1 MVSRTALL
9 LALAAAGQAFAAAA
23 ASTAPFPVP
32 TVQVSGASA
41 AAGFTLEGTLQPQ
54 LQISVAAQALGR
66 VLVLAVKAGDRVK
79 AGQLLARIGE
89 RELQAGVAVGDAGV
103 SQAQAVLTQAEQ
115 NTARTRDLR
124 SQGFLSAAALDS
136 ATAQLSAAQAA
147 LQQAQA
153 TRTQAALARTHATVT
168 APFDGLV
175 LATQVDV
182 GDLATPGRP
191 LLTLYAPGR
200 LRAVVQL
207 PASLAVAARAATQ
220 VDVTLPGG
228 QRVVPA
234 SRSELPGTDA
244 VSQTIEWR
252 LDLPGAAAA
261 GLQPGQ
267 PVQVQFSGS
276 SAHEPPGR
284 SQGEYRS
291 ASARRLPDDPA
302 AAGMV
307 IPASAVLTRGE
318 LTAVYAVQGDRFVLK
333 AVRLGAPQG
342 DAVPV
347 LAGLKA
353 GERIAADPVR
363 AGLTGAVPQPR

>member
-79 AGQLLARIGE
+79 AGQLLARIDE

-136 ATAQLSAAQAA
+136 ATAQLSAAQSA

-267 PVQVQFSGS
+267 PVQVQFSG
-276 SAHEPPGR
+276 
-284 SQGEYRS
+284 
-291 ASARRLPDDPA
+291 ASAREPA

-307 IPASAVLTRGE
+307 IPASAVLNRGE

-363 AGLTGAVPQPR
+363 AGLAGAVPQAR

>member
-1 MVSRTALL
+1 MVSKTALF
-9 LALAAAGQAFAAAA
+9 LALAAAGQACAAPA
-23 ASTAPFPVP
+23 ASTDTLTVP
-32 TVQVSGASA
+32 TVQVSGAST
-41 AAGFTLEGTLQPQ
+41 AAGFTLEGTLQAQ
-54 LQISVAAQALGR
+54 LQISVASQALGR

-79 AGQLLARIGE
+79 AGQLLARIDE

-103 SQAQAVLTQAEQ
+103 SQAQAVLTQAAQ

-136 ATAQLSAAQAA
+136 ATAQLSTAQAA

-153 TRTQAALARTHATVT
+153 ARTQAVLARTHATIT

-252 LDLPGAAAA
+252 LDLPSAAAA

-267 PVQVQFSGS
+267 PVQVQFSG
-276 SAHEPPGR
+276 
-284 SQGEYRS
+284 
-291 ASARRLPDDPA
+291 ASARERA
-302 AAGMV
+302 AAGVV
-307 IPASAVLTRGE
+307 IPASAVLNRGE

-342 DAVPV
+342 DVVPV

-363 AGLTGAVPQPR
+363 AGLTGAVPPAR